1 MFQRKSNTRAEATV
15 RIGVLGTGM
24 VGNTIASKLIER
36 GHEVQM
42 GARNRGNEKAEAW
55 SRGAGERSS
64 TGTFGDAAE
73 FGEVLFNCTSG
84 VGSLDALHAAGA
96 ERLGRKILIDLA
108 NPLDFSRGMPPS
120 LSVSNTDSLG
130 EQIQR
135 AFPDLRVV
143 KTLNTLNHLM
153 MVNPQMVPGDHNI
166 FVSGNDA
173 EAKQQVVTWLGE
185 WFGWRAEQII
195 DVGDIT
201 TARGTEML
209 LPLWIRLFMKFGTPA
224 FNWHIAR

>member
-1 MFQRKSNTRAEATV
+1 V
-15 RIGVLGTGM
+15 RIGVLGTGV

-36 GHEVQM
+36 GHEVKM
-42 GARNRGNEKAEAW
+42 GARSRGNEKADAW
-55 SRGAGERSS
+55 VRVAGERATAGS
-64 TGTFGDAAE
+64 FADAAE

-96 ERLGRKILIDLA
+96 ERLGNKILIDLA
-108 NPLDFSRGMPPS
+108 NPLDFSKGMPPS
-120 LSVSNTDSLG
+120 LSVVNTDSLG

-135 AFPDLRVV
+135 AFPNVRVV

-153 MVNPQMVPGDHNI
+153 MVNPQMVAGDHNI

-173 EAKQQVVTWLGE
+173 DAKQQVVNWLGE
-185 WFGWRAEQII
+185 WFGWRADQII

-209 LPLWIRLFMKFGTPA
+209 LPLWVRLFMKFQTPA
-224 FNWHIAR
+224 FNWHIARG